1 LGEIISSPL
10 GHPQGY
16 ALLGERGQD
25 KDQGFLMVLVT
36 PVETIV

>member
-1 LGEIISSPL
+1 MPRPGRA
-10 GHPQGY
+10 Y